1 MTDQKFSSLF
11 VHQPKWIRSKNQK
24 IITTGDPTDRLFWIE
39 QGKVRRTRDGR
50 IFKRNSFLE
59 VLSFFGSDL
68 YSADAVSLSQT
79 ELRVI
84 SRSDGKPL
92 SGFGPLALVIFR
104 STQRWTHYA
113 LLRVGAFGGNFFH
126 PHGQSARR

>member
-84 SRSDGKPL
+84 SRTDAMRLFELDKDPIL
-92 SGFGPLALVIFR
+92 SELVVLLAREKLSAERF
-104 STQRWTHYA
+104 QF
-113 LLRVGAFGGNFFH
+113 LQVG
-126 PHGQSARR
+126 

>member
-50 IFKRNSFLE
+50 LFKRNSFLE

-84 SRSDGKPL
+84 SRSDVMRLFELDKDPIL
-92 SGFGPLALVIFR
+92 SELVVLLAREKLSAERF
-104 STQRWTHYA
+104 QF
-113 LLRVGAFGGNFFH
+113 LQVG
-126 PHGQSARR
+126 

>member
-50 IFKRNSFLE
+50 LFKRNSFLE

-84 SRSDGKPL
+84 SRSDVMRLFELDKDPKLNELVVLLAREKL
-92 SGFGPLALVIFR
+92 SAERFQFL
-104 STQRWTHYA
+104 Q
-113 LLRVGAFGGNFFH
+113 VG
-126 PHGQSARR
+126 

>member
-84 SRSDGKPL
+84 SRSDVMRLFELDKDPKLNELVVLLAREKL
-92 SGFGPLALVIFR
+92 SAERFQFL
-104 STQRWTHYA
+104 Q
-113 LLRVGAFGGNFFH
+113 VG
-126 PHGQSARR
+126 

>member
-50 IFKRNSFLE
+50 LFKRNSFLE

-68 YSADAVSLSQT
+68 YSADVISLAKT
-79 ELRVI
+79 EVRVI
-84 SRSDGKPL
+84 SRSDVMRFFELDKDPILTELVVMLAREKL
-92 SGFGPLALVIFR
+92 SAETFQFLQAG
-104 STQRWTHYA
+104 
-113 LLRVGAFGGNFFH
+113 
-126 PHGQSARR
+126 

>member
-1 MTDQKFSSLF
+1 MSDHQFSSLL

-24 IITTGDPTDRLFWIE
+24 VINMGDPTDRLFWIE

-68 YSADAVSLSQT
+68 YSVDAVSLSQT

-84 SRSDGKPL
+84 SRTDVMRLFELDKDPIL
-92 SGFGPLALVIFR
+92 SELVVLLAREKLSAERF
-104 STQRWTHYA
+104 QF
-113 LLRVGAFGGNFFH
+113 LQVG
-126 PHGQSARR
+126 